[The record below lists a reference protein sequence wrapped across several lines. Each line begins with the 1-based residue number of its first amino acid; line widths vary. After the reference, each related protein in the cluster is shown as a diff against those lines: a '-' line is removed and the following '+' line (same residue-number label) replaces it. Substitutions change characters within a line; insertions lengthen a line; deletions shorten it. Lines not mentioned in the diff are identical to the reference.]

1 MFETNPIC
9 FDLCFDS
16 TMRHIVLHSINTYIY
31 IHLVYDSFI
40 YYSICFYVIHWYS
53 MFLLVHDSSWL
64 LPQSQPSCVSGFG
77 LACDLGRF
85 LETWAILWG
94 FIEVQSSQEL
104 NLWISMESNMFRVSE
119 VMEKW
124 KNGEKHPQL
133 SSMDDGFS
141 MEINHINTIGVPPNS
156 FIHFLDHFWDQKKL
170 GIPPLEINI
179 LDDKTWINPKHF
191 EQRVFQR
198 WFDDSQLKTIFSRV
212 NHNRAG

>member
-1 MFETNPIC
+1 
-9 FDLCFDS
+9 
-16 TMRHIVLHSINTYIY
+16 
-31 IHLVYDSFI
+31 
-40 YYSICFYVIHWYS
+40 

-156 FIHFLDHFWDQKKL
+156 FIHFLDHFWIIFEIKKNWEFPLWKSTYWMIKL
-170 GIPPLEINI
+170 GSTQSTLSNEFSN
-179 LDDKTWINPKHF
+179 
-191 EQRVFQR
+191 
-198 WFDDSQLKTIFSRV
+198 DDSMIHNWRIFFQGWTTIELVREMQ
-212 NHNRAG
+212 